1 MLSRNTWY
9 MAHGATKKGRGAH
22 LDLSTPNNVALDVLV
37 HAHGPEATADL
48 VCVAGALHG
57 ALRGRAVGVE
67 GEVNVS
73 LCVVAPALDSPL
85 RNRTTTITRPEGR
98 HRTDN
103 EVLMGQERRN
113 SYPKPSSC
121 HTYMKRTARGL
132 PQKLSATTTTNVSQ

>member
-1 MLSRNTWY
+1 

-57 ALRGRAVGVE
+57 ALRRRAVGVE

-85 RNRTTTITRPEGR
+85 RNRATTITRPEGR
-98 HRTDN
+98 HRTEY
-103 EVLMGQERRN
+103 EVFMGQERRN
-113 SYPKPSSC
+113 
-121 HTYMKRTARGL
+121 T
-132 PQKLSATTTTNVSQ
+132 

>member
-1 MLSRNTWY
+1 MV
-9 MAHGATKKGRGAH
+9 HGPWCDQKRKGGSP
-22 LDLSTPNNVALDVLV
+22 DLSIPNNVALDVLV

-85 RNRTTTITRPEGR
+85 RNRATTITRPEGR
-98 HRTDN
+98 HRTEY
-103 EVLMGQERRN
+103 EVFMGQERRN
-113 SYPKPSSC
+113 
-121 HTYMKRTARGL
+121 T
-132 PQKLSATTTTNVSQ
+132 